1 MDGLAGSPTEIDN
14 SPNGE
19 SQSLAPKLNQ
29 IIRPGILPPR
39 RGNGYDISLVSPS
52 PEALLGAMLMYLDEI
67 AGRLGEM
74 QELLLSEIPEGK
86 VKGVSWT
93 VTEKVE
99 RISLPRSMITVNLI
113 NDGPDSIFWNLDPL
127 EAMSGTWLELKNTE
141 SRTIDG
147 KVPKFSELWVR
158 CNKGETAQ
166 LRVEGKH

>member
-1 MDGLAGSPTEIDN
+1 
-14 SPNGE
+14 
-19 SQSLAPKLNQ
+19 
-29 IIRPGILPPR
+29 
-39 RGNGYDISLVSPS
+39 
-52 PEALLGAMLMYLDEI
+52 MYLDEI

-74 QELLLSEIPEGK
+74 QELLLSEVPEGK
-86 VKGVSWT
+86 VKAVPWT

-99 RISLPRSMITVNLI
+99 RISLPRSMITINLI